1 MSPRKNS
8 ALAAIEAPRS
18 SSDTVT
24 DAYTAISGA
33 LLAQRMG
40 ERAPSRRVL
49 QSLGKHAELREVA
62 PVSDLIEVLEA
73 GEALLDKKP
82 DAAIAQLKRLL
93 DGTPPY
99 EAHALLLS
107 AYVASGNADQAK
119 AQADWL
125 ASHRGR
131 AYIEQGCGW
140 CQQPLNV
147 VDTTLGHLPVAE
159 LLAKQGRVD
168 EARAQ
173 LQLFDQRWPLARLP
187 DHLRVRRTALAA
199 FN

>member
-1 MSPRKNS
+1 
-8 ALAAIEAPRS
+8 
-18 SSDTVT
+18 
-24 DAYTAISGA
+24 
-33 LLAQRMG
+33 MG
-40 ERAPSRRVL
+40 EHAPSDRVL
-49 QSLGKHAELREVA
+49 QALDKHPSLREVA
-62 PVSDLIEVLEA
+62 PISNLIEVLQA
-73 GEALLDKKP
+73 GKALLDKNP
-82 DAAIAQLKRLL
+82 DVAIAQLERLL

-107 AYVASGNADQAK
+107 AYVASGKADQAK

-147 VDTTLGHLPVAE
+147 VDTTLAHLPVAE
-159 LLAKQGRVD
+159 LLAKQGRAD

-173 LQLFDQRWPLARLP
+173 LQAFDRRWPFAKLP
-187 DHLRVRRTALAA
+187 DHLRVRRTAVDA